1 MSAELITL
9 RSYQRESLDAVYE
22 AWMNG
27 TQKPAVVL
35 PTGAGKT
42 VIFTHLAKEELESSG
57 ERVLILVHR
66 DELADQ
72 TLAKLRQEAP
82 HLTIG
87 KVKAQDNDVMAD
99 VMVASVQTLS
109 RDRRL
114 NMLLTAPAKP
124 IGCIIT
130 DECHHA
136 AALSYKKIYGAL
148 PLTRQVGFTATLA
161 RGDGVGLGSTWDDVV
176 YSKSVLWMIAHGYL
190 VDVRG
195 KAINMAGLDLKS
207 VKTTGGDFQTG
218 ALGAAFTEAEGPE
231 LVARMLKTHAPD
243 RRTIVF
249 TPTVAAA
256 QEVSEELAKAGFSP
270 GVISGKVPRE
280 ERHRIY
286 EDFRTGKINV
296 LSSCMVLTEGF
307 DAPWADCAVIARPTK
322 SAPLYIQMVGRVLRP
337 SPATGKKD
345 ALVLD
350 ISGSDCRI
358 STLLDLA
365 PGEITKLEDEESL
378 AEAVIREEEEGGR
391 TVKAGSVA
399 FELKFRDLDLFTA
412 STQSW
417 LRTYGGVLFIPCGG
431 NEGQVL
437 LWPAGEGL
445 WDVAHAPKY
454 GKWSRLHKG
463 LPLGMAQ
470 AWAETEA
477 DMLAPYNTKKDA
489 RWRTNKA
496 ERRQVVAARS
506 MGLDPGPDPR
516 RGELGNRMAI
526 HEASEK
532 IDRHIRKAPK

>member
-1 MSAELITL
+1 MSEDLIHL
-9 RSYQRESLDAVYE
+9 RPYQQECLDSVYG
-22 AWMNG
+22 AWADGM
-27 TQKPAVVL
+27 QKPAVVL

-42 VIFTHLAKEELESSG
+42 VIFSHLAKDELETTG
-57 ERVLILVHR
+57 ERALILVHR

-72 TLAKLRQEAP
+72 TLAKLHQTAP
-82 HLTIG
+82 HLTVG
-87 KVKAQDNDVMAD
+87 KIKARDNDVEAD
-99 VMVASVQTLS
+99 VMVASVATLS

-114 NMLLTAPAKP
+114 NQLLTARAKP
-124 IGCIIT
+124 IGCVIT
-130 DECHHA
+130 DECHHG
-136 AALSYKKIYGAL
+136 AALSYKKIYSAL

-176 YSKSVLWMIAHGYL
+176 YSKSVLWMIAKGYL

-195 KAINMAGLDLKS
+195 KAVNMAGLDLGS
-207 VKTTGGDFQTG
+207 VKTSRGDFQAG
-218 ALGAAFTEAEGPE
+218 ELGDAFIDAEGPA
-231 LVARMLKTHAPD
+231 LVAQTLKVHAPE

-256 QEVSEELAKAGFSP
+256 QAVSEALETAGFRP
-270 GVISGKVPRE
+270 GTISGTTPRD
-280 ERHRIY
+280 ERRRIY
-286 EDFRTGKINV
+286 DDFRTGKINV

-337 SPATGKKD
+337 HPGKKD
-345 ALVLD
+345 ALILD
-350 ISGSDCRI
+350 ISGSDCKI

-365 PGEITKLEDEESL
+365 PGEIKELEDEESL
-378 AEAVIREEEEGGR
+378 AEAVVREEEEGGR
-391 TVKAGSVA
+391 TVRAGSVA
-399 FELKFRDLDLFTA
+399 FELKFRDLDLFTS

-431 NEGQVL
+431 SEGQVL
-437 LWPAGEGL
+437 LWPAGDGL

-454 GKWSRLHKG
+454 GKWSRLHRA

-477 DMLAPYNTKKDA
+477 DMLAPYNVRKDA

-496 ERRQVVAARS
+496 EMRQIKMARS

-516 RGELGNRMAI
+516 RGELGNRMAV

-532 IDRHIRKAPK
+532 IDRQIRKAPK

>member
-1 MSAELITL
+1 MSADLLTL
-9 RSYQRESLDAVYE
+9 RPYQRECLDAVYE
-22 AWMNG
+22 AWMQG

-87 KVKAQDNDVMAD
+87 KVKAQDNDVTAD

-114 NMLLTAPAKP
+114 NQLITARAKP

-136 AALSYKKIYGAL
+136 AALSYQKIYGAL

-195 KAINMAGLDLKS
+195 KAVDVKGLDLS
-207 VKTTGGDFQTG
+207 QVKTSGGDFQTG
-218 ALGAAFTEAEGPE
+218 ALGDAFIDAEGPSR
-231 LVARMLKTHAPD
+231 VAQMLKVHAPE

-256 QEVSEELAKAGFSP
+256 QAVSEELATAGFRP
-270 GVISGKVPRE
+270 GTIFGKVPRD
-280 ERHRIY
+280 ERRRMY
-286 EDFRTGKINV
+286 EDFRTGKVNV

-345 ALVLD
+345 ALILD

-365 PGEITKLEDEESL
+365 PGEIKKLEDEESL
-378 AEAVIREEEEGGR
+378 AEAVVREEEEGGR

-399 FELKFRDLDLFTA
+399 FELKFRDLDLFAA

-417 LRTYGGVLFIPCGG
+417 LRTHGGVLFIPCGG
-431 NEGQVL
+431 NEGQIL

-454 GKWSRLHKG
+454 GKWSRLHRA

-477 DMLAPYNTKKDA
+477 DLLAPYDTKRDA
-489 RWRTNKA
+489 SWRRNKA
-496 ERRQVVAARS
+496 EQRQIRLARS
-506 MGLDPGPDPR
+506 MGLDPGDDPR
-516 RGELGNRMAI
+516 RGDLGDRMAI